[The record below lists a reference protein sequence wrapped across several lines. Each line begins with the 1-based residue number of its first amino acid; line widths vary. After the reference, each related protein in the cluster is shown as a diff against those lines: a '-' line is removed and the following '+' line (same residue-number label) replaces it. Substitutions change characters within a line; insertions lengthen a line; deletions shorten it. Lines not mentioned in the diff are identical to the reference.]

1 MSQRKKS
8 KHEQKKKDSINQS
21 CITNKTGVRPIYL
34 SIQWGGGGVIDL
46 ITAPGQRYQRHGNQ
60 ALPEGKLS
68 NTVIIT

>member
-8 KHEQKKKDSINQS
+8 KHEQKKRMHQS
-21 CITNKTGVRPIYL
+21 VLHHKQTGVRPIYL
-34 SIQWGGGGVIDL
+34 SSGGGGVIDL

>member
-8 KHEQKKKDSINQS
+8 KHEQKKKTASISLASQTDRS
-21 CITNKTGVRPIYL
+21 ETYL
-34 SIQWGGGGVIDL
+34 SIYPVGGGVIDL

>member
-8 KHEQKKKDSINQS
+8 KHEQKKKTASISLTSQTDRNE
-21 CITNKTGVRPIYL
+21 TYL
-34 SIQWGGGGVIDL
+34 SIQWGVGGGVIDL

>member
-1 MSQRKKS
+1 M
-8 KHEQKKKDSINQS
+8 HQS
-21 CITNKTGVRPIYL
+21 VLHHKQTGVRPIYL
-34 SIQWGGGGVIDL
+34 SSGGGGGVIDL